1 MFGNLDCEAISCSF
15 CLNASFD
22 CTISYPQ
29 THIVR
34 SFIVWVTLFI
44 LTKKHVKMFTSFQY
58 THNFLTIKKEN
69 VFFDKIKKENVSLLF
84 LSLIEWE
91 SNVKRNSSFVTKYSF
106 MLNGYSLEYY

>member
-69 VFFDKIKKENVSLLF
+69 VFYFKKKKRKKMFFLTKLRKKMLVSYF
-84 LSLIEWE
+84 FPS
-91 SNVKRNSSFVTKYSF
+91 
-106 MLNGYSLEYY
+106 LNGRVM